1 MPNIRLGRGA
11 IPTPRYLLAGA
22 TPHKPLKSHPK
33 EHITLPKKISFWGN
47 YSDGDCVTAEEAF
60 AKTCH
65 HPEIF
70 VQDQEV
76 TAWANQHGV
85 LQGANLVE
93 VMNWMVA
100 GGFAQNGKTFDD
112 GGHLSVDWH
121 DANILESAISEGP
134 VKLGIGAN
142 QLENLWWANG
152 GSASGGKNGW
162 FAVNFGP
169 ETTEDHCVSLCGYGS
184 IHWLAG
190 KLSAHV
196 PANVDGSKPGY
207 AMFTWDS
214 IGIIDVPS
222 MLNITYEAWLRH
234 PTTIVH

>member
-1 MPNIRLGRGA
+1 M
-11 IPTPRYLLAGA
+11 
-22 TPHKPLKSHPK
+22 
-33 EHITLPKKISFWGN
+33 
-47 YSDGDCVTAEEAF
+47 TAEEAF

>member
-1 MPNIRLGRGA
+1 MQNVRLGRGA

-22 TPHKPLKSHPK
+22 TPHKIVKQHPQ
-33 EHITLPKKISFWGN
+33 EHITLPRKISFWGN

-65 HPEIF
+65 HGEIF
-70 VQDQEV
+70 IHDQEV
-76 TAWANQHGV
+76 IAWASQHGV

-93 VMNWMVA
+93 VMKWMEKK
-100 GGFAQNGKTFDD
+100 GFAQNGKVYDD
-112 GGHLSVDWH
+112 GGYLSVDWSNP
-121 DANILESAISEGP
+121 AILDNAIYEGP
-134 VKLGIGAN
+134 VKLGVGAN
-142 QLENLWWANG
+142 QLETLWWASG

-162 FAVNFGP
+162 FAVNFTK

-184 IHWLAG
+184 IAWLAG
-190 KLSAHV
+190 KLKVKV
-196 PANVDGSKPGY
+196 PAGVDGTKPGY

-222 MLNITYEAWLRH
+222 MMNITFEAWLRH
-234 PTTIVH
+234 PTTLVH